1 MTLDGFIA
9 ALERFGLHVDGQR
22 RGRGGLQLEVVQAL
36 FDKYDYT
43 GSGAISYTEFV
54 RALFAAD
61 DESAG
66 RAAVKSEPAAAAGV
80 RVSKPCFEEN
90 AWLKGSNGIFG

>member
-43 GSGAISYTEFV
+43 GAGSISYAEFV

-61 DESAG
+61 DDEGTG
-66 RAAVKSEPAAAAGV
+66 RAAVRSEPAAAGI